1 MKATGIVR
9 RIDDLGRVVIPKEL
23 RRTMHLRE
31 GAPLEIFTD
40 KDGELIFKKYSPIG
54 ELGEFAADMCDS
66 LRKAAD
72 LPAAVCD
79 RDSVIAVA
87 GAAKKE
93 LAGKSVSGELER
105 IMERRA
111 LYRHAAA
118 APAVPA
124 CGDGEKYAVS
134 VAAPI
139 LCEGDVAGCVLFL
152 SPDGVKG
159 GSEAEEKLARAAA
172 HFLGRQMEG

>member
-72 LPAAVCD
+72 LPVAVCD

-124 CGDGEKYAVS
+124 CGDGEKYAEAIVTS
-134 VAAPI
+134 
-139 LCEGDVAGCVLFL
+139 EHDKDVIPKV
-152 SPDGVKG
+152 PRKKG
-159 GSEAEEKLARAAA
+159 FTGEWIYEDSDDDNVIVTAVYTAK
-172 HFLGRQMEG
+172 

>member
-72 LPAAVCD
+72 LPVAVCD

-118 APAVPA
+118 AAAVPA
-124 CGDGEKYAVS
+124 CEGEERYAVS
-134 VAAPI
+134 VAVPI

>member
-1 MKATGIVR
+1 
-9 RIDDLGRVVIPKEL
+9 
-23 RRTMHLRE
+23 
-31 GAPLEIFTD
+31 
-40 KDGELIFKKYSPIG
+40 
-54 ELGEFAADMCDS
+54 MCDS

-72 LPAAVCD
+72 LPVAVCD

-93 LAGKSVSGELER
+93 LAGKAVSGELEK

-111 LYRHAAA
+111 LYRHAASA
-118 APAVPA
+118 TAVPA
-124 CGDGEKYAVS
+124 CEGEERYAVS

-139 LCEGDVAGCVLFL
+139 LCEGDVAGYVLFL
-152 SPDGVKG
+152 SPDGVKAG
-159 GSEAEEKLARAAA
+159 GEAEEKLARAAA

>member
-66 LRKAAD
+66 LRKAAE
-72 LPAAVCD
+72 LPVAVCD

-87 GAAKKE
+87 GAAKKD
-93 LAGKSVSGELER
+93 LAGKAVSGELEGL
-105 IMERRA
+105 MERRT
-111 LYRHAAA
+111 LYRRTAA

-124 CGDGEKYAVS
+124 CEGTDKYAVA

-139 LCEGDVAGCVLFL
+139 LCEGDVAGCVLIL
-152 SPDGVKG
+152 SQDGDKG
-159 GSEAEEKLARAAA
+159 CGETEEKLARAAA

>member
-1 MKATGIVR
+1 
-9 RIDDLGRVVIPKEL
+9 
-23 RRTMHLRE
+23 
-31 GAPLEIFTD
+31 
-40 KDGELIFKKYSPIG
+40 
-54 ELGEFAADMCDS
+54 MCDS

-72 LPAAVCD
+72 LPVAVCD

-93 LAGKSVSGELER
+93 LAGKAVSGELEK

-111 LYRHAAA
+111 LYRHAASA
-118 APAVPA
+118 TAVPA
-124 CGDGEKYAVS
+124 CEGEERYAVS

-152 SPDGVKG
+152 SPDGVKAG
-159 GSEAEEKLARAAA
+159 GEAEEKLARAAA